1 MLSGTLQGHL
11 ASLKTTHLRCKRKHF
26 NPKMQFS
33 MHILMKDRALELV
46 SEKYA
51 FEQVPKDIFASL
63 CLIFIEKKSER
74 DRDITGTGVNEV
86 RNME

>member
-1 MLSGTLQGHL
+1 
-11 ASLKTTHLRCKRKHF
+11 
-26 NPKMQFS
+26 
-33 MHILMKDRALELV
+33 MKDRALELV